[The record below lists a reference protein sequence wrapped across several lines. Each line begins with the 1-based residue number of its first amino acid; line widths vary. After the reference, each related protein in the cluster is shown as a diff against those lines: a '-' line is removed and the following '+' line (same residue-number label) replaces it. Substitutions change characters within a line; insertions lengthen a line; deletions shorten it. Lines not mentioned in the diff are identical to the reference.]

1 MGNHHLLANPM
12 LQTRSGSSPYNT
24 LLAETFNPPS
34 PAVFNATG
42 QCVWWKTFCV
52 FSKCVYLYSLVSPFF
67 LSYSLCSVSLWI
79 DLQARSETQVWDTCS
94 HSLSV
99 CLCFYHFHASPSV
112 IHIKHDGNNLQT
124 LVLNLSNMTFMSQ
137 SDTHQ
142 IFQCYSC
149 QLCGRHLKET
159 DGDL

>member
-42 QCVWWKTFCV
+42 QCVWWKTCCV

-79 DLQARSETQVWDTCS
+79 DPQARSETQVWDTCS

-99 CLCFYHFHASPSV
+99 CVSV
-112 IHIKHDGNNLQT
+112 ISMLLHHLHLPKIFFNYSHQAWRKSFTNTSASFIHDFYIT
-124 LVLNLSNMTFMSQ
+124 IRHTSDFPVLLMLK
-137 SDTHQ
+137 
-142 IFQCYSC
+142 FQ
-149 QLCGRHLKET
+149 LWHW
-159 DGDL
+159 